1 MSGGFR
7 SRAAGR
13 RELKK
18 DAPAARRR
26 APKQQQKQ
34 QLAIN
39 DPAREAALEV
49 LHRVATDGAYAN
61 LVLPGLLRERRIT
74 GRDAAF
80 ATELTYGALRT
91 QGVLDAVIAANSSR
105 ELDKIDPWVL
115 AALRLGTYQLLYT
128 RVSPHAAVDTTVRLV
143 EAAGQ
148 GKAKG
153 FANGILRTIGRST
166 RQQWFDRLMP
176 SDALDA
182 LAFEHAHPAWIAR
195 SFHTA
200 LGAQADELGA
210 ALEADS
216 ARPGVHLVARPG
228 ELSAEELALAVGGEQ
243 GRYSPYAVYLEE
255 GDPGE
260 LAPVREGLAA
270 VQDEGS
276 QLIARAVDE
285 VPVYDDQGRWL
296 DLCAGPGGKAAL
308 IGALARIDGATVDA
322 VEPSKHR
329 ADLVRKAVK
338 SLPVNVHTV
347 DGRDPGLNPGYDRVL
362 VDAPCSGL
370 GALRRRPEAR
380 WTKQESD
387 IDELVPL
394 QKALLASAIS
404 LTRPGGVVVYST
416 CSPDVRETRGVVDD
430 ALSRGEVEELDAS
443 AYACGMTETGE
454 ARSVQ
459 MWPHRHGT
467 DAMFFAV
474 LRKK

>member
-13 RELKK
+13 REPKK
-18 DAPAARRR
+18 TAPAARRR
-26 APKQQQKQ
+26 APKQQRQV
-34 QLAIN
+34 AIN

-200 LGAQADELGA
+200 LGAQADELAA

-276 QLIARAVDE
+276 QLIARAVAE
-285 VPVYDDQGRWL
+285 VPVDHDQGRWL

-338 SLPVNVHTV
+338 GLPVNVHTV

-404 LTRPGGVVVYST
+404 LTRAGGVVIYST

-430 ALSRGEVEELDAS
+430 ALGRGEVEELDARP
-443 AYACGMTETGE
+443 YACGMTETGE